1 MEVSR
6 TAIDGLC
13 IVTMHAVEDER
24 GVIREFF
31 RESSWDAAGLP
42 SPGVWRQ
49 TNVTYTRR
57 AAIRGLHGEAM
68 SKLVGVAAGDAFGA
82 YVDVRRDSPSFRT
95 VVTVPL
101 TVGTQV
107 FVPEGVCNG
116 FQSLSDGGCTY
127 VYCFDDEWRPGMSGA
142 AVHALDPALCIAW
155 PIPIDPDDPS
165 LLSAKDRS
173 LPTLAELL
181 A

>member
-1 MEVSR
+1 MKVSR

-13 IVTMHAVEDER
+13 VVTMHAVEDER
-24 GVIREFF
+24 GVIREFY
-31 RESSWDAAGLP
+31 RESSWEGTGLS
-42 SPGVWRQ
+42 SPGAWRQ
-49 TNVTYTRR
+49 TNVTYTHR

-68 SKLVGVAAGDAFGA
+68 SKLVGIAAGEAFGA
-82 YVDVRRDSPSFRT
+82 YVDVRPDSPTFRT

-101 TVGTQV
+101 TLGTQV
-107 FVPEGVCNG
+107 LVPEGVCNG

-127 VYCFDDEWRPGMSGA
+127 LYCFDDEWRPGMRGTSI
-142 AVHALDPALCIAW
+142 HALDPDLGIGW
-155 PIPIDPDDPS
+155 PIEIDPDDPS

-181 A
+181 D

>member
-1 MEVSR
+1 MDVSR

-13 IVTMHAVEDER
+13 IVAMHAVEDER

-31 RESSWDAAGLP
+31 RESSWEAAGLP
-42 SPGVWRQ
+42 SPGAWRQ
-49 TNVTYTRR
+49 TNVTYTHR

-68 SKLVGVAAGDAFGA
+68 SKLVGIAAGEAFGA

-116 FQSLSDGGCTY
+116 FQSLTDGGCTY
-127 VYCFDDEWRPGMSGA
+127 LYCFDDEWRPGMSGA
-142 AVHALDPALCIAW
+142 AVHALDPALGIEW
-155 PIPIDPDDPS
+155 PIAIDPDNPS
-165 LLSAKDRS
+165 LLSAKDCA

-181 A
+181 D